1 MCSKCFI
8 THTVLLEHLNVVS
21 VILHRAEQQTKYVQ
35 SALYITHCEYSVSIS
50 ESNFSVTDLIKTCC
64 TIRVTS
70 LCNLMKVYLI
80 GWLRLRYLQGCV
92 SRSVLTLRSAV
103 SSSCEGKLQRG
114 SKSVILTSPKVSP
127 GAFCRGLSH
136 KCFDISLE
144 QLLIREFYKALHN
157 SHRLTSHRPCRF
169 RLHEIVQVNMNSF
182 ILAPLLSAL
191 RVSRIIRLCANL
203 CICKVYFCYI

>member
-1 MCSKCFI
+1 M
-8 THTVLLEHLNVVS
+8 
-21 VILHRAEQQTKYVQ
+21 R
-35 SALYITHCEYSVSIS
+35 
-50 ESNFSVTDLIKTCC
+50 ESC
-64 TIRVTS
+64 R
-70 LCNLMKVYLI
+70 
-80 GWLRLRYLQGCV
+80 
-92 SRSVLTLRSAV
+92 
-103 SSSCEGKLQRG
+103 EG

-191 RVSRIIRLCANL
+191 RVSRIIRFMCQSVHLQSL
-203 CICKVYFCYI
+203 LLLHLKDEPKKIEGFLLSLYFYVFHM